1 MEAPI
6 HVKDDESMMPRII
19 AVVGGLA
26 ILGLVVGGFVAF
38 TGAWSPPA
46 STTSM
51 THTQPAS

>member
-6 HVKDDESMMPRII
+6 HVKEDESMMPKII

-38 TGAWSPPA
+38 SGAWSPPA

-51 THTQPAS
+51 THTSSAS